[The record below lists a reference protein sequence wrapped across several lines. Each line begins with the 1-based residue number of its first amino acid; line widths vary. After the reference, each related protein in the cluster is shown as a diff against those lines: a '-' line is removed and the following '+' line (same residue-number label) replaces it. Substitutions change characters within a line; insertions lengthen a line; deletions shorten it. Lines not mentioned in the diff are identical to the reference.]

1 MKRYRLFILA
11 ILAITTTALPLSAQS
26 DLFSFLKGGGPI
38 KMPAANKIA
47 QAEKII
53 EQCYVD
59 TVDTDQLAQEAI
71 KAMLATSIPTRPIPT
86 PRRQKN

>member
-38 KMPAANKIA
+38 KMPAANKI
-47 QAEKII
+47 
-53 EQCYVD
+53 
-59 TVDTDQLAQEAI
+59 L
-71 KAMLATSIPTRPIPT
+71 
-86 PRRQKN
+86 

>member
-1 MKRYRLFILA
+1 
-11 ILAITTTALPLSAQS
+11 
-26 DLFSFLKGGGPI
+26 
-38 KMPAANKIA
+38 MPAANKIA

-71 KAMLATSIPTRPIPT
+71 KAMLATLDPHSTYSDPEETKELTT
-86 PRRQKN
+86 PSTGISQASAYSSTCSTTPCM